1 MEISLENLYV
11 DIGAQRVKKYPLDSD
26 SSRCN
31 IVEKVDNAMRQI
43 KHYPGP
49 SCSKVG

>member
-1 MEISLENLYV
+1 MWILGLKGLKS
-11 DIGAQRVKKYPLDSD
+11 IPLDSD
-26 SSRCN
+26 LSRCN
-31 IVEKVDNAMRQI
+31 IVEKVDNAMHRI